1 MLRVFSGGILTCCYE
16 RARWASPWCTVR
28 ALLDSGGAA
37 GGKFTPNRDERDAM
51 TIKRRTCTALFGLAV
66 FGSALTVAGCG
77 NGAGTPSGTDAAP
90 HGAAS
95 PTGATSSAH
104 AAAYDVN
111 KVCDLLTPGEIE
123 AATGTA
129 VQAGAIRDSQPGHW
143 VECRYPYT
151 SDTLDVIRVQ
161 LATPANAADYFTAAE
176 QDVTTESISVPGADK
191 ARWDGAFST
200 VYIAKGGISFFVQ
213 IEDEKPI
220 SQTKTESLAVA
231 AIANLAKLS

>member
-1 MLRVFSGGILTCCYE
+1 
-16 RARWASPWCTVR
+16 
-28 ALLDSGGAA
+28 
-37 GGKFTPNRDERDAM
+37 M
-51 TIKRRTCTALFGLAV
+51 TIKRRTRTALFGLAL
-66 FGSALTVAGCG
+66 FGSALAATGCG
-77 NGAGTPSGTDAAP
+77 NGTDTPSGSSAATR
-90 HGAAS
+90 GTAGQ
-95 PTGATSSAH
+95 TGAPSTSSAH
-104 AAAYDVN
+104 AAYDVN

-129 VQAGAIRDSQPGHW
+129 VQGGSIGDSQAGLW

-176 QDVTTESISVPGADK
+176 QDVTNESISVPGSDK

-213 IEDEKPI
+213 IDDGKPI
-220 SQTKTESLAVA
+220 SQTKTEALAVA
-231 AIANLAKLS
+231 AIGNLAKLG